1 MKCFARGLGM
11 KWDAIYPIYA
21 IQGVL
26 KQKEMMSVDT
36 VLVFAMP
43 GASIMKFYARARR
56 IAMAACQKKC
66 VAQKPKTTTGFIVQT
81 ILHLMTVL

>member
-1 MKCFARGLGM
+1 MRCFVREQGM
-11 KWDAIYPIYA
+11 IWDVIYPIYA

-36 VLVFAMP
+36 ARASAMP
-43 GASIMKFYARARR
+43 GANIMKFYARAKR
-56 IAMAACQKKC
+56 IAMAACQKKF

>member
-1 MKCFARGLGM
+1 M

-26 KQKEMMSVDT
+26 KQKEMMSEDT
-36 VLVFAMP
+36 VLVFAMH
-43 GASIMKFYARARR
+43 GANIMKFYAQAKKT
-56 IAMAACQKKC
+56 ATVACQKKF
-66 VAQKPKTTTGFIVQT
+66 VAPRQKTTTGFIVQT